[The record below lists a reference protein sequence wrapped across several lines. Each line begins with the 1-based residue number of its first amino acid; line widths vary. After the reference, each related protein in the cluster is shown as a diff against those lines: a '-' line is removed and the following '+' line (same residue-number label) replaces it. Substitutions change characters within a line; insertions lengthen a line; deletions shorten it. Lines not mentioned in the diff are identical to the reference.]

1 MTEALTVSAEVARRF
16 VLGKQG
22 LWPGRRWAR
31 KDGTR
36 EAIRACEHLQ
46 LDPLV
51 IVARSH
57 DLMLLSRVDG
67 YRTEYFDELAYGGR
81 EFFDWGGWLAVRPM
95 DELPYWR
102 VLMRRNLHH
111 RSTKAI
117 ADEHPAAVAEMRER
131 LRAGELIA
139 SRDVEATGT
148 KTRTTYRGSKA
159 GALALYY
166 LWRTGEAM
174 TYRRAGFERVYAA
187 TEHVAPPGALIEVD
201 EREAELFIARK
212 AVAYEGIGR
221 IGPMSLLFARKVSA
235 DDQRGLETTLR
246 ERGEIVRVH
255 VEGRKGAQLMLAADV
270 PLLERVASGHMPDA
284 WRPIGTTT
292 DEEAVL
298 LSPLD
303 TVVARGRA
311 ARLFGFDHVWEIY
324 KKPEDVRYGRYTMP
338 MLVGDQ
344 LVGRLD
350 AKTDRK
356 AGALVV
362 NGVWFENGVT
372 APADVVARGVAR
384 LVEFLGLA
392 RVDAEAVTDR
402 RLARLL
408 TAPRGR

>member
-1 MTEALTVSAEVARRF
+1 MTGAIGVSAETARRF

-22 LWPGRRWAR
+22 LWPGPRWAG

-57 DLMLLSRVDG
+57 DLMLLSRVNG
-67 YRTEYFDELAYGGR
+67 YRTEYFDELTYGGR

-95 DELPYWR
+95 DELRFWR
-102 VLMRRNLHH
+102 VLMRRNASHGGI
-111 RSTKAI
+111 KAI
-117 ADEHPAAVAEMRER
+117 GDAHAGAIAEMRAR
-131 LRAGELIA
+131 LAAGELLS
-139 SRDVEATGT
+139 SRDVEGSSADVP
-148 KTRTTYRGSKA
+148 KTYRGSKA

-174 TYRRAGFERVYAA
+174 THRRAGFERVYAA
-187 TEHVAPPGALIEVD
+187 TERVAPPGALVEVD

-212 AVAYEGIGR
+212 AVAYHGIGR
-221 IGPMSLLFARKVSA
+221 IPPMSLLFARKVSRE
-235 DDQRGLETTLR
+235 DQRSLEETLV
-246 ERGEIVRVH
+246 ERGEIVHVA
-255 VEGRKGAQLMLAADV
+255 VEGWKGGQLILGADL
-270 PLLERVASGHMPDA
+270 PLLKEVALGGVPEA
-284 WRPIGTTT
+284 WQPFGTTT
-292 DEEAVL
+292 DDEAVL

-311 ARLFGFDHVWEIY
+311 ATLFGFEHAWEIY
-324 KKPEDVRYGRYTMP
+324 KKPQDVRYGRYTMP

-372 APADVVARGVAR
+372 AREDAVARGVAR

>member
-1 MTEALTVSAEVARRF
+1 VTEALTVSAEAARRF

-22 LWPGRRWAR
+22 LWPGRRWTG

-67 YRTEYFDELAYGGR
+67 YRTEYFDELTYGGR

-95 DELPYWR
+95 VELPYWR

-139 SRDVEATGT
+139 SRDVEATGAEIQ
-148 KTRTTYRGSKA
+148 TTYRGSKA

-174 TYRRAGFERVYAA
+174 THHRVGFGRVYAS
-187 TEHVAPPGALIEVD
+187 TEVVAPPEALIEVD

-221 IGPMSLLFARKVSA
+221 IGPMSLLFARKVSCE
-235 DDQRGLETTLR
+235 DQRSLEETLL
-246 ERGEIVRVH
+246 ERGEIVRAQ
-255 VEGRKGAQLMLAADV
+255 VEGWKGTHLMLAADV
-270 PLLERVASGHMPDA
+270 SLLEKVASGRVPEA

-324 KKPEDVRYGRYTMP
+324 KKAVDVRYGRYTMP
-338 MLVGDQ
+338 ILVGDQ
-344 LVGRLD
+344 PVGRLD

-356 AGALVV
+356 ARALVV
-362 NGVWFENGVT
+362 NGVWFEDGVE
-372 APADVVARGVAR
+372 APVEAVARGLSR
-384 LVEFLGLA
+384 LMEFLGMHRIDVSALSHA
-392 RVDAEAVTDR
+392 RLR
-402 RLARLL
+402 KRLAAVR
-408 TAPRGR
+408 T